1 MAGGPRPRQP
11 RFGGTS
17 GSSSTQRGREQEPV
31 ETAGGAESPSS
42 AGAETPRVRVNSRDK
57 VAALDEQRESEFE
70 PVPTGGGR
78 FSDWRRTLQLGSSGS
93 GSRGSARDGHDG
105 DDSRRLSP
113 ALRRLVRLAVAV
125 LIVVLIVWGVFFSP
139 LFSVRSLQVEGLS
152 LTDQG
157 AAEEALQPL
166 EGKSMTRISSE
177 EVESLLT
184 QFPAVAS
191 VDTSASGSGTLRVE
205 VQERIPVA
213 AVEDG
218 DGWQL
223 VDREGTQLEQVTDSE
238 QIHVPVIAGG
248 TDVLDSEDWDTVSS
262 VLASLPSS
270 LLEQVQ
276 TARAESGGVVMLEL
290 QDGVT
295 VRWGDDTDSAL
306 KAEVLAAL
314 VDASEAT
321 GQVEVYDVSAPRH
334 PVLE

>member
-17 GSSSTQRGREQEPV
+17 GSSSTQRGREHERV
-31 ETAGGAESPSS
+31 ETAGGAGSPSS

-78 FSDWRRTLQLGSSGS
+78 FSDWRRTLQLGSSRS

-113 ALRRLVRLAVAV
+113 ALRRLARLAVAV

-166 EGKSMTRISSE
+166 EGESMTRISSE

-238 QIHVPVIAGG
+238 QIQVPVIAGG
-248 TDVLDSEDWDTVSS
+248 TDVLGSEDWDTVSS

-306 KAEVLAAL
+306 KAEVLAEL

-321 GQVEVYDVSAPRH
+321 GAVEVYDVSAPRH

>member
-17 GSSSTQRGREQEPV
+17 GSSSTQRGREHEPV

-42 AGAETPRVRVNSRDK
+42 TGAETPRVRVNSRDK

-78 FSDWRRTLQLGSSGS
+78 FSDWRRTLQLGSSRS

-238 QIHVPVIAGG
+238 QIQVPVIAGG

>member
-31 ETAGGAESPSS
+31 ETAGGAEFPSS

-78 FSDWRRTLQLGSSGS
+78 FSDWRRTLQLGSSRS

-105 DDSRRLSP
+105 DGSRRLSP
-113 ALRRLVRLAVAV
+113 ALRRLVRLVVAV
-125 LIVVLIVWGVFFSP
+125 LIVVLIVWGVFLSP

-238 QIHVPVIAGG
+238 QIRVPVIAGG
-248 TDVLDSEDWDTVSS
+248 TDVLGSEDWDTVSS

-306 KAEVLAAL
+306 KAEVLAEL

-321 GQVEVYDVSAPRH
+321 GEVEVYDVSAPRH

>member
-1 MAGGPRPRQP
+1 MSEAAKKSRPQFSNIHVTQLMHYRLPLAGVVSILHRISGALMFLLLPFVLYLLERSITSEISFDYLRGFASQWYIKLIILALSTRWLDLGPSR
-11 RFGGTS
+11 TT
-17 GSSSTQRGREQEPV
+17 TQRRSPDLDPI
-31 ETAGGAESPSS
+31 GA
-42 AGAETPRVRVNSRDK
+42 VM
-57 VAALDEQRESEFE
+57 
-70 PVPTGGGR
+70 
-78 FSDWRRTLQLGSSGS
+78 
-93 GSRGSARDGHDG
+93 
-105 DDSRRLSP
+105 
-113 ALRRLVRLAVAV
+113 LAVAV

-223 VDREGTQLEQVTDSE
+223 VDREGTQLEQLTDSE
-238 QIHVPVIAGG
+238 QIQVPVIAGG
-248 TDVLDSEDWDTVSS
+248 TDVLGSEDWDTVSS

-270 LLEQVQ
+270 LLAQVQ

-306 KAEVLAAL
+306 KAEVLAEL

-321 GQVEVYDVSAPRH
+321 GEVEVYDVSAPRH

>member
-17 GSSSTQRGREQEPV
+17 GSSSTQRGREHERV
-31 ETAGGAESPSS
+31 ETAGGAGSPSS

-57 VAALDEQRESEFE
+57 VAALDERRESEFE

-78 FSDWRRTLQLGSSGS
+78 FSDWRRTLQLGSSRS

-223 VDREGTQLEQVTDSE
+223 VDREGTQLEQLTDSE
-238 QIHVPVIAGG
+238 QIQVPVIAGG
-248 TDVLDSEDWDTVSS
+248 TDVLGSEDWDTVSS

-306 KAEVLAAL
+306 KAEVLAEL

-321 GQVEVYDVSAPRH
+321 GAVEVYDVSAPRH

>member
-78 FSDWRRTLQLGSSGS
+78 FSDWRRTLQLGSSRS

-238 QIHVPVIAGG
+238 QIQVPVIAGG
-248 TDVLDSEDWDTVSS
+248 TDVLGSEDWDTVSS

-276 TARAESGGVVMLEL
+276 TARAESDGVVMLEL

-306 KAEVLAAL
+306 KAEVLAEL

-321 GQVEVYDVSAPRH
+321 GEVEVYDVSAPRH

>member
-31 ETAGGAESPSS
+31 ETAGGTESPPS

-78 FSDWRRTLQLGSSGS
+78 FSDWRRTLQLGSSRS

-184 QFPAVAS
+184 QFPAIAS

-238 QIHVPVIAGG
+238 QIQVPVIAGG
-248 TDVLDSEDWDTVSS
+248 TDVLGSEDWDTVSS

-306 KAEVLAAL
+306 KAEVLAEL

-321 GQVEVYDVSAPRH
+321 GAVEVYDVSAPRH

>member
-17 GSSSTQRGREQEPV
+17 GSSSTQRGREHERV
-31 ETAGGAESPSS
+31 ETAGGAGSPSS

-78 FSDWRRTLQLGSSGS
+78 FSDWRRTLQLGSSRS

-125 LIVVLIVWGVFFSP
+125 LIVVLIAWGVFFSP

-223 VDREGTQLEQVTDSE
+223 VDREGTQLEQVTGSK
-238 QIHVPVIAGG
+238 QIRVPVIAGG
-248 TDVLDSEDWDTVSS
+248 TDVLGSEDWDTVSS

-306 KAEVLAAL
+306 KAEVLAEL

-321 GQVEVYDVSAPRH
+321 GAVEVYDVSAPRH

>member
-78 FSDWRRTLQLGSSGS
+78 FSDWRRTLQLGSSRS

-218 DGWQL
+218 AGWQL
-223 VDREGTQLEQVTDSE
+223 VDREGTQLEQLTDSE
-238 QIHVPVIAGG
+238 QIQVPVIAGG
-248 TDVLDSEDWDTVSS
+248 TDVLGSEDWDTVGS

-306 KAEVLAAL
+306 KAEVLAEL
-314 VDASEAT
+314 VAASEAT
-321 GQVEVYDVSAPRH
+321 GAVEVYDVSAPRH

>member
-17 GSSSTQRGREQEPV
+17 GASSSQREQGPAES
-31 ETAGGAESPSS
+31 AGSAESPSPS
-42 AGAETPRVRVNSRDK
+42 GADAPRVRVNSRDK

-78 FSDWRRTLQLGSSGS
+78 FSDWRRTLQLGSSRS
-93 GSRGSARDGHDG
+93 GAKGSARDGHPG
-105 DDSRRLSP
+105 DDERRLSP
-113 ALRRLVRLAVAV
+113 ALRRLVSLVVAV
-125 LIVVLIVWGVFFSP
+125 LVVAVIVWAVFFSP
-139 LFSVRSLQVEGLS
+139 LFSVRSLQVEGLE
-152 LTDQG
+152 LTDQA

-213 AVEDG
+213 AVQDG

-223 VDREGTQLEQVTDSE
+223 VDREGEQLEQVADSE
-238 QIHVPVIAGG
+238 QIQVPVIAGG
-248 TDVLDSEDWDTVSS
+248 TDVLGSEDWDTVSS

-306 KAEVLAAL
+306 KAEVLAEL

-321 GQVEVYDVSAPRH
+321 GAVEVYDVSAPRH

>member
-31 ETAGGAESPSS
+31 ETAGGTESPPS

-78 FSDWRRTLQLGSSGS
+78 FSDWRRTLQLGSSRS

-113 ALRRLVRLAVAV
+113 ALRHLVRLAVAV

-184 QFPAVAS
+184 QFPAIAS

-238 QIHVPVIAGG
+238 QIQVPVIAGG
-248 TDVLDSEDWDTVSS
+248 TDVLGSEDWDTVSS

-306 KAEVLAAL
+306 KAEVLAEL

-321 GQVEVYDVSAPRH
+321 GAVEVYDVSAPRH

>member
-78 FSDWRRTLQLGSSGS
+78 FSDWRRTLQLGSSRS

-184 QFPAVAS
+184 QFPAIAS

-238 QIHVPVIAGG
+238 QIQVPVIAGG
-248 TDVLDSEDWDTVSS
+248 TDVLGSEDWDTVSS

-306 KAEVLAAL
+306 KAEVLAEL

-321 GQVEVYDVSAPRH
+321 GAVEVYDVSAPRH

>member
-31 ETAGGAESPSS
+31 EAAGGAESPSS

-78 FSDWRRTLQLGSSGS
+78 FSDWRRTLQLGSSRS

-113 ALRRLVRLAVAV
+113 ALRRLVRLVVAV

-223 VDREGTQLEQVTDSE
+223 VDREGTQLEQLTDSE
-238 QIHVPVIAGG
+238 QIQVPVIAGG
-248 TDVLDSEDWDTVSS
+248 TDVLGSEDWDTVSS

-306 KAEVLAAL
+306 KAEVLAEL

-321 GQVEVYDVSAPRH
+321 GAVEVYDVSAPRH

>member
-17 GSSSTQRGREQEPV
+17 GSSSTQRGREHERV
-31 ETAGGAESPSS
+31 ETAGGAGSPSS

-78 FSDWRRTLQLGSSGS
+78 FSDWRRTLQLGSSRS
-93 GSRGSARDGHDG
+93 GSRGSPRDGHDG

-184 QFPAVAS
+184 LFPAVAS

-238 QIHVPVIAGG
+238 QIQVPVIAGG
-248 TDVLDSEDWDTVSS
+248 TDVLGSEDWDTVSS

-306 KAEVLAAL
+306 KAEVLAEL

-321 GQVEVYDVSAPRH
+321 GAVEVYDVSAPRH

>member
-42 AGAETPRVRVNSRDK
+42 AGSETPRVRVNSRDK

-78 FSDWRRTLQLGSSGS
+78 FSDWRRTLQLGSSRS
-93 GSRGSARDGHDG
+93 GSRGSPRDGHDG
-105 DDSRRLSP
+105 NDSRRLSP
-113 ALRRLVRLAVAV
+113 ALRRLVRLVVAV
-125 LIVVLIVWGVFFSP
+125 LIVVLILWGVFFSP

-223 VDREGTQLEQVTDSE
+223 VDREGAQLEQVTDSK
-238 QIHVPVIAGG
+238 QIQVPVIAGG
-248 TDVLDSEDWDTVSS
+248 TDVLGSEDWDTVSS

-306 KAEVLAAL
+306 KAEVLGEL

-321 GQVEVYDVSAPRH
+321 GEVEVYDVSAPRH

>member
-17 GSSSTQRGREQEPV
+17 GSSSTQRGREHERV
-31 ETAGGAESPSS
+31 ETAGGAGSPSS

-78 FSDWRRTLQLGSSGS
+78 FSDWRRTLQLGSSRS

-113 ALRRLVRLAVAV
+113 ALRRLARLAVAV

-238 QIHVPVIAGG
+238 QIQVPVIAGG
-248 TDVLDSEDWDTVSS
+248 TDVLGSEDWDTVSS

-306 KAEVLAAL
+306 KAEVLAEL

-321 GQVEVYDVSAPRH
+321 GAVEVYDVSAPRH

>member
-31 ETAGGAESPSS
+31 ETAGGTESPPS

-78 FSDWRRTLQLGSSGS
+78 FSDWRRTLQLGSSRS
-93 GSRGSARDGHDG
+93 GSRGSPRDGHDG

-223 VDREGTQLEQVTDSE
+223 VDREGTQLEQLTDSE
-238 QIHVPVIAGG
+238 QSQVPVIAGG
-248 TDVLDSEDWDTVSS
+248 TDVLGSEDWDTVSS

-306 KAEVLAAL
+306 KAEVLAEL

-321 GQVEVYDVSAPRH
+321 GAVEVYDVSAPRH

>member
-42 AGAETPRVRVNSRDK
+42 PGAETPRVRVNSRDK

-78 FSDWRRTLQLGSSGS
+78 FSDWRRTLQLGSSRS

-238 QIHVPVIAGG
+238 QIQVPVIAGG

>member
-78 FSDWRRTLQLGSSGS
+78 FSDWRRTLQLGSSRS

-223 VDREGTQLEQVTDSE
+223 VDREGAQLEQVTDSK
-238 QIHVPVIAGG
+238 QIQVPVIAGG
-248 TDVLDSEDWDTVSS
+248 TDVLGSEDWDTVSS

-306 KAEVLAAL
+306 KAEVLAEL

-321 GQVEVYDVSAPRH
+321 GEVEVYDVSAPRH

>member
-17 GSSSTQRGREQEPV
+17 GSPSTQRRREQEPV

-238 QIHVPVIAGG
+238 QIQVPVIAGG

-306 KAEVLAAL
+306 KAEVLAEL

-321 GQVEVYDVSAPRH
+321 GAVEVYDVSAPRH

>member
-78 FSDWRRTLQLGSSGS
+78 FSDWRRTLQLGSSRS

-223 VDREGTQLEQVTDSE
+223 VDREGAQLEPLTDSK
-238 QIHVPVIAGG
+238 QIQVPVIAGG
-248 TDVLDSEDWDTVSS
+248 TDVLGSEDWDTVSS

-306 KAEVLAAL
+306 KAEVLGEL

-321 GQVEVYDVSAPRH
+321 GEVEVYDVSAPRH

>member
-78 FSDWRRTLQLGSSGS
+78 FSDWRRTLQLGSSRP
-93 GSRGSARDGHDG
+93 GSRGSPRDGHDG

-113 ALRRLVRLAVAV
+113 ALRRLVRLVVAV

-223 VDREGTQLEQVTDSE
+223 VDREGAQLEQVTDSK
-238 QIHVPVIAGG
+238 QIQVPVIAGG
-248 TDVLDSEDWDTVSS
+248 TDVRGSEDWDTVSS

-306 KAEVLAAL
+306 KAEVLAEL

-321 GQVEVYDVSAPRH
+321 GAVEVYDVSAPRH

>member
-17 GSSSTQRGREQEPV
+17 GASSSQREQGPAES
-31 ETAGGAESPSS
+31 ADSAESPSPS
-42 AGAETPRVRVNSRDK
+42 GADAPRVRVNSRDK

-78 FSDWRRTLQLGSSGS
+78 FSDWRRTLQLGSSRS
-93 GSRGSARDGHDG
+93 GAKGSARDGHPG
-105 DDSRRLSP
+105 DDERRLSP
-113 ALRRLVRLAVAV
+113 ALRRLVSLVVAV
-125 LIVVLIVWGVFFSP
+125 LVVALIVWAVFFSP
-139 LFSVRSLQVEGLS
+139 LFSVRSLQVEGLE
-152 LTDQG
+152 LTDQA

-213 AVEDG
+213 AVQDG

-223 VDREGTQLEQVTDSE
+223 VDREGEQLEQVADSE
-238 QIHVPVIAGG
+238 QIQVPVIAGG
-248 TDVLDSEDWDTVSS
+248 TDVLGSEDWDTVSS

-306 KAEVLAAL
+306 KAEVLAEL

-321 GQVEVYDVSAPRH
+321 GAVEVYDVSAPRH

>member
-17 GSSSTQRGREQEPV
+17 GSSSTQRGREHERV
-31 ETAGGAESPSS
+31 ETAGGAGSPSS

-78 FSDWRRTLQLGSSGS
+78 FSDWRRTLQLGSSRS

-113 ALRRLVRLAVAV
+113 ALRRLARLAVAV

-166 EGKSMTRISSE
+166 EGESMTRISSE

-223 VDREGTQLEQVTDSE
+223 VDREGAQLEQVTDSE
-238 QIHVPVIAGG
+238 QIQVPVIAGG
-248 TDVLDSEDWDTVSS
+248 TDVLGSEDWDTVSS

-306 KAEVLAAL
+306 KAEVLAEL

-321 GQVEVYDVSAPRH
+321 GAVEVYDVSAPRH

>member
-31 ETAGGAESPSS
+31 ETAGGTESPPS

-78 FSDWRRTLQLGSSGS
+78 FSDWRRTLQLGSSRSGS
-93 GSRGSARDGHDG
+93 GGSARDGHDG

-184 QFPAVAS
+184 QFPAIAS

-238 QIHVPVIAGG
+238 QIQVPVIAGG
-248 TDVLDSEDWDTVSS
+248 TDVLGSEDWDTVSS

-306 KAEVLAAL
+306 KAEVLAEL

-321 GQVEVYDVSAPRH
+321 GAVEVYDVSAPRH

>member
-78 FSDWRRTLQLGSSGS
+78 FSDWRRTLQLGSSRS

-223 VDREGTQLEQVTDSE
+223 VDREGAQLEQLTDSK
-238 QIHVPVIAGG
+238 QIQVPVIAGG
-248 TDVLDSEDWDTVSS
+248 TDVLGSEDWDTVSS

-306 KAEVLAAL
+306 KAEVLGEL

-321 GQVEVYDVSAPRH
+321 GEVEVYDVSAPRH

>member
-78 FSDWRRTLQLGSSGS
+78 FSDWRRTLQLGSSRS

-223 VDREGTQLEQVTDSE
+223 VDREGAQLEQVTDSK
-238 QIHVPVIAGG
+238 QIQVPVIAGG
-248 TDVLDSEDWDTVSS
+248 TDVLGSEDWDTVSS

-306 KAEVLAAL
+306 KAEVLGEL

-321 GQVEVYDVSAPRH
+321 GEVEVYDVSAPRH

>member
-78 FSDWRRTLQLGSSGS
+78 FSDWRRTLQLGSSRS

-125 LIVVLIVWGVFFSP
+125 LIVVLIAWGVFFSP

-177 EVESLLT
+177 DVESLLT

-223 VDREGTQLEQVTDSE
+223 VDREGTQLEPLTDSE
-238 QIHVPVIAGG
+238 QIQVPVIAGG
-248 TDVLDSEDWDTVSS
+248 TDVLGSEDWDTVSS

-290 QDGVT
+290 QDGVS

-306 KAEVLAAL
+306 KAEVLAEL

-321 GQVEVYDVSAPRH
+321 GAVEVYDVSAPRH

>member
-31 ETAGGAESPSS
+31 ETASGAGPPSS

-78 FSDWRRTLQLGSSGS
+78 FSDWRRTLQLGSSRS

-223 VDREGTQLEQVTDSE
+223 VDREGTQLEQLTDSE
-238 QIHVPVIAGG
+238 QIQVPVIAGG
-248 TDVLDSEDWDTVSS
+248 TDVLGSEDWDTVSS

-306 KAEVLAAL
+306 KAEVLAEL

-321 GQVEVYDVSAPRH
+321 GAVEVYDVSAPRH

>member
-31 ETAGGAESPSS
+31 ETAGGAESRSS

-78 FSDWRRTLQLGSSGS
+78 FSDWRRTLQLGSSRS

-125 LIVVLIVWGVFFSP
+125 LIVVLILWGVFFSP

-223 VDREGTQLEQVTDSE
+223 VDREGTQLEQLTDSE
-238 QIHVPVIAGG
+238 QIQVPVIAGG
-248 TDVLDSEDWDTVSS
+248 TDVLGSEDWDTVSS

-306 KAEVLAAL
+306 KAEVLAEL

-321 GQVEVYDVSAPRH
+321 GAVEVYDVSAPRH

>member
-1 MAGGPRPRQP
+1 
-11 RFGGTS
+11 
-17 GSSSTQRGREQEPV
+17 
-31 ETAGGAESPSS
+31 
-42 AGAETPRVRVNSRDK
+42 
-57 VAALDEQRESEFE
+57 
-70 PVPTGGGR
+70 
-78 FSDWRRTLQLGSSGS
+78 LGSSRS

-125 LIVVLIVWGVFFSP
+125 LIVVLILWGVFFSP

-223 VDREGTQLEQVTDSE
+223 VDREGTQLEQLTDSE
-238 QIHVPVIAGG
+238 QIQVPVIAGG
-248 TDVLDSEDWDTVSS
+248 TDVLGSEDWDTVSS

-306 KAEVLAAL
+306 KAEVLAEL

-321 GQVEVYDVSAPRH
+321 GAVEVYDVSAPRH

>member
-78 FSDWRRTLQLGSSGS
+78 FSDWRRTLQLGSSRS
-93 GSRGSARDGHDG
+93 GFGGSARDGHDG

-184 QFPAVAS
+184 QFPAIAS

-238 QIHVPVIAGG
+238 QIQVPVIADG
-248 TDVLDSEDWDTVSS
+248 TDVLGSEDWDTVSS

-306 KAEVLAAL
+306 KAEVLAEL

-321 GQVEVYDVSAPRH
+321 GEVEVYDVSAPRH

>member
-17 GSSSTQRGREQEPV
+17 GSSSTQRGREHERV
-31 ETAGGAESPSS
+31 ETAGGAGSPSS

-78 FSDWRRTLQLGSSGS
+78 FSDWRRTLQLGSSRS

-113 ALRRLVRLAVAV
+113 ALRRLARLAVAV

-166 EGKSMTRISSE
+166 EGKSMTRISSA

-213 AVEDG
+213 AVEGG

-238 QIHVPVIAGG
+238 QIQVPVIAGG
-248 TDVLDSEDWDTVSS
+248 TDVLGSEDWDTVSS

-306 KAEVLAAL
+306 KAEVLAEL

-321 GQVEVYDVSAPRH
+321 GAVEVYDVSAPRH

>member
-17 GSSSTQRGREQEPV
+17 GSSSTQRGREHERV
-31 ETAGGAESPSS
+31 ETAGGAGSPSS

-70 PVPTGGGR
+70 LVPTGGGR
-78 FSDWRRTLQLGSSGS
+78 FSDWRRTLQLGSSRS

-113 ALRRLVRLAVAV
+113 ALRRLARLAVAV

-238 QIHVPVIAGG
+238 QIQVPVIAGG
-248 TDVLDSEDWDTVSS
+248 TDVLGSEDWDTVSS

-306 KAEVLAAL
+306 KAEVLAEL

-321 GQVEVYDVSAPRH
+321 GAVEVYDVSAPRH

>member
-78 FSDWRRTLQLGSSGS
+78 FSDWRRTLQLGSSRS

-238 QIHVPVIAGG
+238 QIQVPVIAGG
-248 TDVLDSEDWDTVSS
+248 TDVLGSEDWDTVSS

-270 LLEQVQ
+270 LLAQVQ

-306 KAEVLAAL
+306 KAEVLAEL

-321 GQVEVYDVSAPRH
+321 GAVEVYDVSAPRH

>member
-78 FSDWRRTLQLGSSGS
+78 FSDWRRTLQLGSSRS

-139 LFSVRSLQVEGLS
+139 LFSVRSLQVEEIGR
-152 LTDQG
+152 
-157 AAEEALQPL
+157 A
-166 EGKSMTRISSE
+166 
-177 EVESLLT
+177 
-184 QFPAVAS
+184 
-191 VDTSASGSGTLRVE
+191 
-205 VQERIPVA
+205 
-213 AVEDG
+213 
-218 DGWQL
+218 
-223 VDREGTQLEQVTDSE
+223 
-238 QIHVPVIAGG
+238 HV
-248 TDVLDSEDWDTVSS
+248 
-262 VLASLPSS
+262 
-270 LLEQVQ
+270 
-276 TARAESGGVVMLEL
+276 
-290 QDGVT
+290 
-295 VRWGDDTDSAL
+295 
-306 KAEVLAAL
+306 
-314 VDASEAT
+314 
-321 GQVEVYDVSAPRH
+321 
-334 PVLE
+334 